1 MLGHAFCQGFVEEVD
16 ASVDTY
22 IVEVSNRKFK
32 KKVKQIAFI
41 IYKILNTVKK
51 FIIYFY
57 IVPFYKI
64 KVSTIN

>member
-32 KKVKQIAFI
+32 KKSKTNC
-41 IYKILNTVKK
+41 IYYT
-51 FIIYFY
+51 
-57 IVPFYKI
+57 
-64 KVSTIN
+64 